1 MDSTVTTF
9 TSVYGKLVSLVHDHV
24 SVSEQRHQ
32 ADSTTTNYPTVG
44 EKDEVEKTVADLFNL
59 VDDPVA
65 TILSTLL
72 PLTLESVFLAMGGV
86 HVLSLRQ
93 GNRWD
98 RNQLGSPL
106 FFLSSSSH
114 SPSTY
119 YGFRNLFYQ
128 IFNGVFD
135 DQFAA
140 MDALLNGKESFALQ
154 VLYLFFPKMMH
165 VDICAWLSST
175 CRFISNSSLT
185 RKPLQ
190 EYV

>member
-24 SVSEQRHQ
+24 SVSEQIHQ

-72 PLTLESVFLAMGGV
+72 LLTLESVFLALGGV
-86 HVLSLRQ
+86 HSVLC
-93 GNRWD
+93 
-98 RNQLGSPL
+98 
-106 FFLSSSSH
+106 SSSAQL
-114 SPSTY
+114 PLNFGGLKFDLLSTA
-119 YGFRNLFYQ
+119 GKSNLFYQ

-165 VDICAWLSST
+165 VEICAWLSST